1 MEGTR
6 YVKEQ
11 ENGNILLIPCGLVN
25 QTTPGG
31 ITITPVTLSRMGF
44 TIRWFSDFLAGTKNL
59 DEYAITGKTYQAF
72 RDSGKVYLKETR
84 DGGNVSIIG
93 FSSEEIQEVLEE
105 LKSCNTQESG
115 NASEI

>member
-1 MEGTR
+1 MEGTK

-25 QTTPGG
+25 QTAPGG
-31 ITITPVTLSRMGF
+31 ITITHVILSRMGF
-44 TIRWFSDFLAGTKNL
+44 MIRWFSDFLAGTKNL
-59 DEYAITGKTYQAF
+59 DEYAIDGAKYQAS
-72 RDSGKVYLKETR
+72 RDSGNVYLKETR
-84 DGGNVSIIG
+84 DGGNVSIVG
-93 FSSEEIQEVLEE
+93 FSSGEIQKVLEE